1 VKQQEGIVGIYPTRY
16 WSQAKALL
24 DKKAEVQRAQRRAIG
39 TESSYPPNGH
49 VLKTHVIQ
57 SLRCLTEQEPSTQ
70 TPVSSANTLKGSVN
84 APLYRDPYLR
94 TAFPGE
100 QFGMNQAVFLND
112 TGANLTGRFTL
123 FLHDGDLSVLTTGPA
138 VSADDRYGL
147 PLGSHT
153 FAIGSGSGAFL
164 NAKGVVVVTV
174 SATGLRSFDVFLGP
188 CRRP

>member
-1 VKQQEGIVGIYPTRY
+1 MSYRVSDASLNKSRTLPWLASGAAPLLLEESAGIPEGFRVCHGTELLCQCGKSKL
-16 WSQAKALL
+16 SQAP
-24 DKKAEVQRAQRRAIG
+24 VRS
-39 TESSYPPNGH
+39 ESS
-49 VLKTHVIQ
+49 VR
-57 SLRCLTEQEPSTQ
+57 S
-70 TPVSSANTLKGSVN
+70 
-84 APLYRDPYLR
+84 
-94 TAFPGE
+94 AFPGE